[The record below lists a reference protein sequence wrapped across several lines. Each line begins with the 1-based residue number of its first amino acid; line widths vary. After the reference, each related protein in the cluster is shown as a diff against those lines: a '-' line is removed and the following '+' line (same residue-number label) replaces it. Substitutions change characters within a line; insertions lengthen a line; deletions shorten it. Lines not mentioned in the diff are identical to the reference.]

1 MTIKERFESLESSIL
16 VAEENMW
23 LMDVRVK
30 TLEARMKEKD
40 EEIDSL
46 CTMINEL
53 RKELDCNSDHI
64 CDIWDCILEE
74 DIPEEEENME
84 RRTLCDVY
92 ADCEACPDFEVC
104 DSIRIEEDEA
114 EEEWADAGCDCAE
127 TCEECP
133 FELMCSDKCNELMEK
148 IYRGM

>member
-1 MTIKERFESLESSIL
+1 MTIKERFESLE
-16 VAEENMW
+16 
-23 LMDVRVK
+23 
-30 TLEARMKEKD
+30 ARMQEKD

-46 CTMINEL
+46 CAMLNEL
-53 RKELDCNSDHI
+53 RKKLYCNEDQI
-64 CDIWDCILEE
+64 CEIWECILDEE
-74 DIPEEEENME
+74 IPEDEEEKEME

-133 FELMCSDKCNELMEK
+133 FEKTCSDKCNELMEK